1 MLPPR
6 SGKVKLCLAAA
17 ATGLLFLLAPASP
30 AAGGEFIG
38 INVAGPDQRDLQ
50 KIADTEVRSDRFLL
64 SWAAVQPSKGGDFK
78 WGATDRMVGGSASRG
93 IRALPMVW
101 GSPHWAASSPARPP
115 IDTAG
120 TRHAWRAFLEAAVKR
135 YGPGGAY
142 WGGPYHQQ
150 FGTNAKA
157 VPITAW
163 QIWTEPNGKAYFD
176 PSPSPRRY
184 ARLLQISHDA
194 IKGANSKARVV
205 LAGLVGLRKWH
216 GRTLKGIPGWKY
228 LRELYRVPGVKRN
241 FDIAAVHPY
250 APNLEQLRRE
260 MKLFRA
266 AMRKGGDGHT
276 QLWIT
281 ELGWGSAPRGSGNSL
296 LGLNKGANGQR
307 QLLAGSFKLILSH
320 RRSWRVGR
328 LYWYDWRDPPK
339 DATAP
344 CSFCETAGLL
354 RNNRKP
360 KPAYRPFARFARK
373 SPG

>member
-1 MLPPR
+1 MQPPR

-93 IRALPMVW
+93 IRARRWCGQPAFGRVQP
-101 GSPHWAASSPARPP
+101 SPSP

-120 TRHAWRAFLEAAVKR
+120 KRHAWRAFLEAAVKR
-135 YGPGGAY
+135 YGPGGGY

-150 FGTNAKA
+150 FGTNVKA

-216 GRTLKGIPGWKY
+216 ARTLKGIPG
-228 LRELYRVPGVKRN
+228 LEVPPGSCTGS
-241 FDIAAVHPY
+241 
-250 APNLEQLRRE
+250 
-260 MKLFRA
+260 RA
-266 AMRKGGDGHT
+266 
-276 QLWIT
+276 
-281 ELGWGSAPRGSGNSL
+281 
-296 LGLNKGANGQR
+296 
-307 QLLAGSFKLILSH
+307 
-320 RRSWRVGR
+320 
-328 LYWYDWRDPPK
+328 
-339 DATAP
+339 
-344 CSFCETAGLL
+344 
-354 RNNRKP
+354 
-360 KPAYRPFARFARK
+360 
-373 SPG
+373 